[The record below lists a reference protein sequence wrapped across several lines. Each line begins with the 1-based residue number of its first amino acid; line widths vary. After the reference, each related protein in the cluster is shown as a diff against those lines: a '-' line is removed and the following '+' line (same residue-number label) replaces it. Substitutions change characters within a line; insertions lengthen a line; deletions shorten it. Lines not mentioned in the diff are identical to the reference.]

1 MVEHPIVE
9 EEQRSGKRMTEIFEV
24 MLRRRVRAAA
34 HDLGIRYGLAPRSSE
49 ERFLDCVAQLVRK
62 SERGRKG
69 RATPLGMTGGAV
81 DASNDNT
88 G

>member
-24 MLRRRVRAAA
+24 LLRVGVRAAP
-34 HDLGIRYGLAPRSSE
+34 HDLSARYCLAPRSIE
-49 ERFLDCVAQLVRK
+49 ERFLDCVARLVRK

-69 RATPLGMTGGAV
+69 RATPLGMTWLGNL
-81 DASNDNT
+81 ASS